1 MDILILGQTWVRQKR
16 SYRHPGEVQMKDEM
30 DTEKITVRLPK
41 DYITALDFLVRT
53 NDFPSRSEAI
63 RTALRDLIYQR
74 LDLVMDKTKKM
85 QDLKDKM
92 VAIKALEE
100 EFLKK

>member
-1 MDILILGQTWVRQKR
+1 
-16 SYRHPGEVQMKDEM
+16 MKDEL

-41 DYITALDFLVRT
+41 DYLTAIDFLVRVK
-53 NDFPSRSEAI
+53 DFPSRSEAI

-74 LDLVMDKTKKM
+74 LDLVMDKAKRL

-92 VAIKALEE
+92 ISIKALEE

>member
-1 MDILILGQTWVRQKR
+1 MDIIILCQTWVWQKR
-16 SYRHPGEVQMKDEM
+16 SIRLPGEVQMKDEM

-92 VAIKALEE
+92 VAIKAMEE

>member
-1 MDILILGQTWVRQKR
+1 
-16 SYRHPGEVQMKDEM
+16 MKEEL

-41 DYITALDFLVRT
+41 DYLTAIDFLVRV

-74 LDLVMDKTKKM
+74 LDLVMDKAKKV

-92 VAIKALEE
+92 VSIKALEE

>member
-1 MDILILGQTWVRQKR
+1 MDTLILCQTWVGQKR
-16 SYRHPGEVQMKDEM
+16 SSRHPGEVQMKDEM
-30 DTEKITVRLPK
+30 ETEKITVRLPK

-53 NDFPSRSEAI
+53 NDFPTRSEAI

>member
-1 MDILILGQTWVRQKR
+1 
-16 SYRHPGEVQMKDEM
+16 MKEEL

-41 DYITALDFLVRT
+41 DYLTALDFLVRVK
-53 NDFPSRSEAI
+53 DFPSRSEAI

-74 LDLVMDKTKKM
+74 LDMVMDKAKRM
-85 QDLKDKM
+85 QDLKEKM
-92 VAIKALEE
+92 ISIKALEE

>member
-1 MDILILGQTWVRQKR
+1 
-16 SYRHPGEVQMKDEM
+16 MKDEL

-41 DYITALDFLVRT
+41 DYLTALDFLVRVK
-53 NDFPSRSEAI
+53 DFPSRSEAI

-74 LDLVMDKTKKM
+74 LDLVMDKAKKM

-92 VAIKALEE
+92 ISIKAMEE

>member
-1 MDILILGQTWVRQKR
+1 
-16 SYRHPGEVQMKDEM
+16 MKEEL

-41 DYITALDFLVRT
+41 DYLTAIDFLVRVK
-53 NDFPSRSEAI
+53 DFPSRSEAI

-74 LDLVMDKTKKM
+74 LDLVMDKAKRM

-92 VAIKALEE
+92 ISIKALEE